1 MKGKKRL
8 QTILSITG
16 VILELIGLTIYFIT
30 KNSLSIIFFIGAIA
44 LIVSS
49 LFILSNEEKQIE
61 KIEMTDERNTMIRHM
76 AHAQTNTIMVFI
88 QGLIAILC
96 SLFNYHTLA
105 ILFAG
110 LVVLNGVIISIL
122 GYKIEK
128 EM

>member
-8 QTILSITG
+8 QTIVSIMG
-16 VILELIGLTIYFIT
+16 VILELIGLIIYFIT

-61 KIEMTDERNTMIRHM
+61 KIERNDERNTLIRYM

-88 QGLIAILC
+88 QVLIAILC

-105 ILFAG
+105 ILFAS
-110 LVVLNGVIISIL
+110 LVVLNGVIISII

>member
-1 MKGKKRL
+1 M
-8 QTILSITG
+8 
-16 VILELIGLTIYFIT
+16 
-30 KNSLSIIFFIGAIA
+30 N
-44 LIVSS
+44 
-49 LFILSNEEKQIE
+49 
-61 KIEMTDERNTMIRHM
+61 DERNTMIRHM

-110 LVVLNGVIISIL
+110 LVVLNGVIISII

-128 EM
+128 EI